1 MVMLLLSLKE
11 ILSARYDML
20 VFEPSSHILG
30 HVIQSYG
37 SQNSL
42 NSVVELQGVISITEL
57 T

>member
-30 HVIQSYG
+30 HVIESYG

-42 NSVVELQGVISITEL
+42 NSVVELEGVISITEL